1 MPDQVRHDNKRM
13 RIALIHATALS
24 MAPIDAAFERHWP
37 EAERMHLL
45 DDSLSRDREREG
57 ELTHA
62 MVDRFIDLA
71 TYAKGTGADAI
82 LFTCSAFGPAIEAAG
97 RSVEIPTFKPNEAMF
112 YEALRIGRKL
122 ALVATFRPS
131 LVTMADE
138 LETMAQ
144 GADVEG
150 VQLKTVFVPG
160 AMADSAGGRPED
172 HDRKIAE
179 AAAQLKGFDCVM
191 LAQFSMA
198 RAAPLVQKGLDC
210 PVLTSPG
217 CAVLALRQ
225 VLEQAPD
232 S

>member
-1 MPDQVRHDNKRM
+1 M
-13 RIALIHATALS
+13 RIALIHATPLS
-24 MAPIDAAFERHWP
+24 MAPIDAAFDRHWP
-37 EAERMHLL
+37 DAERMHLL
-45 DDSLSRDREREG
+45 DDSLSRDRERDG
-57 ELTHA
+57 ELTDA
-62 MVDRFIDLA
+62 MINRFIWLA
-71 TYAKGTGADAI
+71 TYAKGTGAQAI

-112 YEALRIGRKL
+112 YEALRMGKKL

-131 LVTMADE
+131 LVSMSEE
-138 LETMAQ
+138 LEAMAAA
-144 GADVEG
+144 ADMEG

-160 AMADSAGGRPED
+160 AMADSAAGRTDD

-179 AAAQLKGFDCVM
+179 AAAQLKDFDCVM

-198 RAAPLVQKGLDC
+198 RAAPLVQKGLSS

-225 VLEQAPD
+225 ALQEEPEE
-232 S
+232 